1 MRLPALCLLALAFL
15 AGCATPPEAGEKASA
30 ATAASDAA
38 PQDAPSAASAAA
50 PAAPAPPATLP
61 SAIYRGTGVLV
72 KEKPAAATAAA
83 PPAEDVTL
91 NFEGVDIR
99 QVVESILGEY
109 LREPYLLHP
118 TLSGTVSFRTSRGIP
133 KKDLLP
139 TLEMLLR
146 MNGFALVREEGLY
159 KVLPQAQ
166 VRGSVTPQL
175 GGGSTPL
182 QAGYS
187 VLLVPLRY
195 VGAKAMAELLAP
207 FAADAGALRTD
218 EARNLLILSG
228 GQRELQ
234 HLLETIE
241 LFDVDFLAGMSV
253 ALFSIRNVEAKS
265 LAAEL
270 EHVLGAGP
278 LKGVLRVTPIE
289 RLNALLVITAQAA
302 YLDEAKK
309 WIERFDQA
317 VSAGGGLHVYR
328 VKNGKAENLAGLLGE
343 LFGGGRGATPSRP
356 PPLAPGARPAEI
368 QTAGTVAPAGA
379 APQGSPAGA
388 APALF
393 QGDGVLVSKDV
404 RVVADRDNNALVV
417 FASQGDYGRI
427 EQALA
432 KLDVPRRQVLVEV
445 TIAEVRLTDDL
456 RFGVEWFVSR
466 GATAGALRFP
476 SNSALSPALPRVPA
490 TGGADPRSL
499 VNTTAGL
506 QLINV
511 RNGDIRAVLQALSSD
526 GRAQLLSTPQIMA
539 HDNEKAQIK
548 VGERVSVTTG
558 TQTSATAGI
567 ITTEQYIDT
576 GVLLAVTPRI
586 NASGQVTME
595 INQEVS
601 EIGEGRAGSVNPNI
615 INRNFQTSATVGSG
629 ETVVLAGL
637 IRNNRRSGTAGLP
650 FLSQI
655 PVLGALF
662 GVQSESEDRTELV
675 ILITP
680 RIVADAA
687 QAAEATKELRR
698 KMPSLETL
706 LKSRAAAPAPAAE
719 EKK

>member
-1 MRLPALCLLALAFL
+1 MKNRLVLALLVCYCGLTGCKTL
-15 AGCATPPEAGEKASA
+15 AEADAVPAASSQ
-30 ATAASDAA
+30 TAAASKVA
-38 PQDAPSAASAAA
+38 PANTESAKAEPAKETQAAAA
-50 PAAPAPPATLP
+50 P
-61 SAIYRGTGVLV
+61 SGVFRGTGVLV
-72 KEKPAAATAAA
+72 KQKPA
-83 PPAEDVTL
+83 PPAAPEPEDVTL
-91 NFEGVDIR
+91 NFEGADIR
-99 QVVESILGEY
+99 QVIETILGDY
-109 LREPYLLHP
+109 LREPYLLHS
-118 TLSGTVSFRTSRGIP
+118 TLTGTVSFRTTRGIA

-146 MNGFALVREEGLY
+146 MNGFALVREEGVY
-159 KVLPQAQ
+159 KILPQQQ

-182 QAGYS
+182 PAGYS
-187 VLLVPLRY
+187 VLVVPLRY
-195 VGAKAMAELLAP
+195 LGARAMAELLAP
-207 FAADAGALRTD
+207 FAADGNAVRAD
-218 EARNLLILSG
+218 ETRNLVILAG
-228 GQRELQ
+228 GQRELR

-253 ALFSIRNVEAKS
+253 GLFPVKNVDAKS
-265 LAAEL
+265 LTAEL
-270 EHVLGAGP
+270 DHLFGGA
-278 LKGVLRVTPIE
+278 LKGVVRVTPIE
-289 RLNALLVITAQAA
+289 RLNALLVVTPQAG
-302 YLDEAKK
+302 YLDEVKK

-317 VSAGGGLHVYR
+317 VSSGSGLHVYR
-328 VKNGKAENLAGLLGE
+328 VKNGKAENLAALLAE
-343 LFGGGRGATPSRP
+343 IFGGGRSAPGARP
-356 PPLAPGARPAEI
+356 PQLAPGARPAEI
-368 QTAGTVAPAGA
+368 QSPAQPGTPPPPAYGAPPSGA
-379 APQGSPAGA
+379 AA
-388 APALF
+388 APF
-393 QGDGVLVSKDV
+393 QGDGVLISKDV
-404 RVVADRDNNALVV
+404 RVVADRDNNALLVY
-417 FASQGDYGRI
+417 ASQGDYAKI
-427 EQALA
+427 EQALV

-456 RFGVEWFVSR
+456 RFGIEWFVSR
-466 GATAGALRFP
+466 GSNLGALRFP
-476 SNSALSPALPRVPA
+476 AGSSLTPALPRTPA
-490 TGGADPRSL
+490 LAGADARAL
-499 VNTTAGL
+499 VTPTAGL

-511 RNGDIRAVLQALSSD
+511 GSGNIRAVLQALSSD

-548 VGERVSVTTG
+548 VGERVSISTG
-558 TQTSATAGI
+558 TQTSATVGI
-567 ITTEQYIDT
+567 ITSEQYIDT

-601 EIGEGRAGSVNPNI
+601 EIGEARQGSNNPNI

-662 GVQSESEDRTELV
+662 GVQSVTDDRTELV

-698 KMPSLETL
+698 KMPSLEGL
-706 LKSRAAAPAPAAE
+706 LKPRAVAPAE
-719 EKK
+719 VK